1 MKKRTFYTSI
11 LILLLSGLYLIGFG
25 YYGVTTLSYNKDM
38 YVIIL
43 IGVLIFGFGVTS
55 YYTNKNRVF

>member
-1 MKKRTFYTSI
+1 MKKKTFYTSI

-25 YYGVTTLSYNKDM
+25 MYGVKTLTYNKDM

-43 IGVLIFGFGVTS
+43 LGVLVFGFGVLS
-55 YYTNKNRVF
+55 YIENKNRVF